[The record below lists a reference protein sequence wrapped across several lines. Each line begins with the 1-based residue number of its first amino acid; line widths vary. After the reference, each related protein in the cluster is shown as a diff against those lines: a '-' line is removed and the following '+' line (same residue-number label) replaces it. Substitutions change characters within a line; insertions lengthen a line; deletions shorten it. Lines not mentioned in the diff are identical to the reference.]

1 MDLRK
6 SAKCGKMY
14 HRMIKNKEISMKTSL
29 FRARPHLW
37 YQLYWVLY
45 LIWFFWLDL
54 TVTDPN

>member
-29 FRARPHLW
+29 LRARPHLW
-37 YQLYWVLY
+37 DPLDGGLDRSWV
-45 LIWFFWLDL
+45 FWRDL
-54 TVTDPN
+54 TGTDPN